1 MLTNK
6 LKDKDGALNLQRN
19 EWLEIE
25 VNPDSHPWLVAYT
38 PLAIKAGGENT
49 MLLQD
54 KICFLTA

>member
-19 EWLEIE
+19 ELLEIK
-25 VNPDSHPWLVAYT
+25 VNPDSHPWSVANIPLV
-38 PLAIKAGGENT
+38 IKARGENK